1 VRILVTGHTG
11 FKGSWLALMLHNLGH
26 QVHGYSLDPLPR
38 GIFELAKVSEICESD
53 FRDDIRNKVNLDEA
67 IEHIQPEIVLH
78 LAAQPLVLTSYE
90 QVYETYSTNVTGTLN
105 VLDASTKS
113 RALKG
118 VIVITTDKVYL
129 NDESKRAF
137 IESDTLGG
145 KDPYSS
151 SKALADLLTQNWS
164 RNNERVHVA
173 IARAGNVIGGG
184 DVCANRLIPDIV
196 SSISKGQVPQI
207 RNPMSVRPWQHVMDC
222 LNGYIALIDFVSSGR
237 SDAFNFGPNEGD
249 FHTVEEVTTH
259 VLSRY
264 GIRNWESGQTSLN
277 KEAGFLTLNSAKAM
291 KELNWKN
298 KISFTEG
305 LDLTVDWYKVANSG
319 ADMREFSN
327 NQIAKF
333 LSV

>member
-1 VRILVTGHTG
+1 MKILVTGHTG
-11 FKGSWLALMLHNLGH
+11 FKGSWLALMLHNFGH
-26 QVHGYSLDPLPR
+26 EVHGYSLDPLTG
-38 GIFELAKVSEICESD
+38 GIFELAKVSEICQSD
-53 FRDDIRNKVNLDEA
+53 FRDDIRNKANLDKA
-67 IEHIQPEIVLH
+67 IEDIQPEIVLH

-113 RALKG
+113 RVLKG
-118 VIVITTDKVYL
+118 LIVITTDKVYL
-129 NDESKRAF
+129 NDEAKRAF

-151 SKALADLLTQNWS
+151 SKALADQLTQNWS
-164 RNNERVHVA
+164 RHNERIPVA

-184 DVCANRLIPDIV
+184 DVSANRLIPDIV
-196 SSISKGQVPQI
+196 SSISKGHAPQI
-207 RNPMSVRPWQHVMDC
+207 RNPLSVRPWQHVMDC

-259 VLSRY
+259 ILNLY
-264 GIRNWESGQTSLN
+264 GISNWESGQTSPN

-298 KISFTEG
+298 KVSFIEG
-305 LDLTVDWYKVANSG
+305 LDLTVEWYKAASSG
-319 ADMREFSN
+319 ADMRDFSM

-333 LSV
+333 QSI

>member
-1 VRILVTGHTG
+1 MRILITGHTG
-11 FKGSWLALMLHNLGH
+11 FKGSWLALMLHKLGH
-26 QVHGYSLDPLPR
+26 QIHGYSLNPPPG
-38 GIFELAKVSEICESD
+38 GIFELARVSEICESD
-53 FRDDIRNKVNLDEA
+53 YRDDIRNKFNLDQA
-67 IEHIQPEIVLH
+67 IEKIQPEIVLH

-90 QVYETYSTNVTGTLN
+90 QVYETYSINVSGTLN

-118 VIVITTDKVYL
+118 IIVITTDKVYL
-129 NDESKRAF
+129 NDEAKRAF
-137 IESDTLGG
+137 IESDSLGG

-151 SKALADLLTQNWS
+151 SKALADLLTQDWS
-164 RNNERVHVA
+164 RNNERVSVG

-184 DVCANRLIPDIV
+184 DVSANRLIPDIV
-196 SSISKGQVPQI
+196 SSISQGQVPQI

-222 LNGYIALIDFVSSGR
+222 LNGYIALIEFVLSAR
-237 SDAFNFGPNEGD
+237 SDTFNFGPNEGD

-259 VLSRY
+259 ILNRY
-264 GIRNWESGQTSLN
+264 DIRNWESGQTSPN
-277 KEAGFLTLNSAKAM
+277 KESGFLTLNSTKAI
-291 KELNWKN
+291 KTLNWKN

-305 LDLTVDWYKVANSG
+305 LDLTVDWYKAANSG

-333 LSV
+333 QSF

>member
-1 VRILVTGHTG
+1 MRILVTGHTG
-11 FKGSWLALMLHNLGH
+11 FKGSWLALMLHNFGH
-26 QVHGYSLDPLPR
+26 EVHGYSLDPLPG
-38 GIFELAKVSEICESD
+38 GIFELAKVSEICQSD
-53 FRDDIRNKVNLDEA
+53 FRDDIRNKANLDKA
-67 IEHIQPEIVLH
+67 IEDIQPEIVLH

-113 RALKG
+113 RVLKG
-118 VIVITTDKVYL
+118 LIVITTDKVYL
-129 NDESKRAF
+129 NNEAKRAF

-151 SKALADLLTQNWS
+151 SKALADQLTQNWS
-164 RNNERVHVA
+164 GHNERIPVA

-184 DVCANRLIPDIV
+184 DVSANRLIPDIV
-196 SSISKGQVPQI
+196 SSISKGHAPQI
-207 RNPMSVRPWQHVMDC
+207 RNPKSVRPWQHVMDC

-259 VLSRY
+259 ILNLY
-264 GIRNWESGQTSLN
+264 GISNWESGQTSSI

-298 KISFTEG
+298 KVSFIEG
-305 LDLTVDWYKVANSG
+305 LDLTVEWYKAASSG
-319 ADMREFSN
+319 ADMRDFSM

-333 LSV
+333 QSI

>member
-1 VRILVTGHTG
+1 MRILITGHTG
-11 FKGSWLALMLHNLGH
+11 FKGSWLALMLHNLGYEI
-26 QVHGYSLDPLPR
+26 HGYSLDPLAE
-38 GIFELAKVSEICESD
+38 GIFELARVSEICESD
-53 FRDDIRNKVNLDEA
+53 FRDDIRNKANLDSA
-67 IEHIQPEIVLH
+67 IDKIQPEIVMH

-90 QVYETYSTNVTGTLN
+90 QVYETYSTNVTGSLN

-113 RALKG
+113 RELKG
-118 VIVITTDKVYL
+118 LVVITTDKVYR
-129 NDESKRAF
+129 NDEAKRAF

-151 SKALADLLTQNWS
+151 SKALADQLTQNWS
-164 RNNERVHVA
+164 RYNERVPVA

-184 DVCANRLIPDIV
+184 DVSANRLIPDIV
-196 SSISKGQVPQI
+196 SSISKGQAPQV

-237 SDAFNFGPNEGD
+237 SEAFNFGPNEGD
-249 FHTVEEVTTH
+249 FHTVEEVTSH
-259 VLSRY
+259 VLNRY

-277 KEAGFLTLNSAKAM
+277 KEPGFLTLNSTKAM
-291 KELNWKN
+291 KELDWRN

-305 LDLTVDWYKVANSG
+305 LDLTVDWYKAANAG

-327 NQIAKF
+327 NQITKF
-333 LSV
+333 QLV